1 MRIPVPQR
9 RLLFSST
16 VSRLCLFL
24 LIAVFVTPFSV
35 YAAGDD
41 DYLEAIEMETEK
53 VERKVVDG
61 EGDGSRF
68 NGSRD
73 SVDPRIGGGK
83 GFSSGLSIEEF
94 EAELSEKYTGGA
106 VFYKKLPRRNQEEV
120 YQEYAE
126 GASYDQVRKKIMD
139 RYLGR

>member
-1 MRIPVPQR
+1 MRILVPQGR
-9 RLLFSST
+9 RIFSST
-16 VSRLCLFL
+16 GSRFYLFL

-41 DYLEAIEMETEK
+41 DYLKAIEMETEK
-53 VERKVVDG
+53 VERKAEDDDG
-61 EGDGSRF
+61 
-68 NGSRD
+68 NGSQPSGMRD
-73 SVDPRIGGGK
+73 SVDPRIGGGD
-83 GFSSGLSIEEF
+83 GFSSGLSLEEF

-120 YQEYAE
+120 YQEYAN